1 MTEFSQP
8 KESDKR
14 SEKPLSESEGEADE
28 QRRLQAKKSLIE
40 AALYVA
46 GYPLELKTLCSIAQ
60 LYSKRKVQELTRSL
74 AEEYKARSGSLEI
87 LELED
92 GRFVMQLKTEY
103 VPRVRRL
110 SIKPLL
116 TEGPLRTLSYIA
128 YKQPVPQAKVIDVR
142 GPQAYEHIHRLQE
155 MGLIGREKFGK
166 SHLLRTTSVFAD
178 YFGLSKETKLM
189 KKQLESMFTQ
199 AGKEMLKQP
208 GEEIPPPRS

>member
-1 MTEFSQP
+1 MTESSQL
-8 KESDKR
+8 KELDKHP
-14 SEKPLSESEGEADE
+14 EKLLLEPTGEAE
-28 QRRLQAKKSLIE
+28 ELQAKKRLIE

-46 GYPLELKTLCSIAQ
+46 GYPLELKTLCSVAQ
-60 LYSKRKVQELTRSL
+60 IYSKRKVQELARSL
-74 AEEYKARSGSLEI
+74 AEEYKARNGCLEI

-166 SHLLRTTSVFAD
+166 SHLLRTTSVFSD
-178 YFGLSKETKLM
+178 YFGLSKELKLM
-189 KKQLESMFTQ
+189 KKQLEAMFTQ
-199 AGKEMLKQP
+199 AEKEATKRR
-208 GEEIPPPRS
+208 EEKTPASQG